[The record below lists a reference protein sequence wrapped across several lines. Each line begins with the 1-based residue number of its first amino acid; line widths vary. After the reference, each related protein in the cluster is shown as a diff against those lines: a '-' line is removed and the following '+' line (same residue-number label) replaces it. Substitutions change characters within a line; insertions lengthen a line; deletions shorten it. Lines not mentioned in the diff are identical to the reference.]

1 MSTTAASIKW
11 GSLFTIATS
20 VANRDNL
27 FDSLLKPETQQQNTN
42 TKNKNIKNVSIT
54 KKVNTNTT
62 DNGDTPVKKRG
73 RKSKKLENAKKRIGL
88 YKLNKDNTEITQQ
101 ENNSCMDCGCELAAD
116 IMGGQTE
123 CTGCGLVATGIISR
137 EQEWASNS
145 TDDGGENQIRCGGVI
160 DPLMPVTSMGT
171 YIGAAVKRPVGVN
184 TGTIQR
190 LQLWGS
196 VPPAERSRKNDFN
209 YISNMTE
216 NTGISNK
223 VKDDAKV
230 FYTLLYNDEFNGLA
244 GGNIDESATFSKGK
258 CRKGLLA
265 ACFFKACQK
274 NGMVRTHDDI
284 AGMFDIETST
294 LRSGERR
301 FNSIMQKKNINIQFD
316 PHTIAGFVKQY
327 VNFFPNN
334 LTNVMIDYMIILA
347 KRLDDIGLISNNNVK
362 SIACG
367 FIHIMS
373 VVYNLEIDVNEIHKR
388 CSISLMTIKD
398 VSKKLRADLKYVLPH
413 TEYVIYNI
421 RKAARGKTRSE
432 RIIYNT
438 IADYIPSLF

>member
-1 MSTTAASIKW
+1 MNTTANIEW
-11 GSLFTIATS
+11 GSLFTIATTDNVDS
-20 VANRDNL
+20 RDNL
-27 FDSLLKPETQQQNTN
+27 FDSLLKVNQQNTN
-42 TKNKNIKNVSIT
+42 TTTTKNVKDIDDKT
-54 KKVNTNTT
+54 VKTVK
-62 DNGDTPVKKRG
+62 KKRG

-88 YKLNKDNTEITQQ
+88 YKLKKDKSEITQQ
-101 ENNSCMDCGCELAAD
+101 ESNVCSDCGYELAAD

-123 CTGCGLVATGIISR
+123 CMGCGLVVTGIISR

-145 TDDGGENQIRCGGVI
+145 KDDGGENQIRCGGVI

-171 YIGAAVKRPVGVN
+171 YIGTAAKRPAGVN

-209 YISNMTE
+209 YIDKMTE
-216 NTGISNK
+216 NTGITNK

-274 NGMVRTHDDI
+274 NGIVRTYDDV
-284 AGMFDIETST
+284 AGMFEVETST
-294 LRSGERR
+294 LRGGERR
-301 FNSIMQKKNINIQFD
+301 FNSIMQKKNINIHFD

-327 VNFFPNN
+327 VNFFSNN
-334 LTNVMIDYMIILA
+334 LTKVMVDYMIYLA
-347 KRLDDIGLISNNNVK
+347 ERLDRIGLISNNNVK

-367 FIHIMS
+367 FIHIIS
-373 VVYNLEIDVNEIHKR
+373 VVYNLEIDVNQIHKR

-398 VSKKLRADLKYVLPH
+398 VSKKLREHLRYVIPH
-413 TEYVIYNI
+413 NEYVIYTM
-421 RKAARGKTRSE
+421 RKSARGKPKWE
-432 RIIYNT
+432 REVINT
-438 IADYIPSLF
+438 VADYIPSLF